1 MPLTIA
7 RTLALSA
14 FEGAAL
20 LAGTSPVP
28 VAAHPGR
35 TAADECHIDRKN
47 GGRHCHG
54 SKAPGRA
61 PARAR
66 SSGGGESFANCTE
79 ARAAGRSDIR
89 RGEPGYAR
97 HLDRDGDGIACE
109 S

>member
-7 RTLALSA
+7 RALAFSA
-14 FEGAAL
+14 LAGAAL
-20 LAGTSPVP
+20 IAGAAPTS

-35 TAADECHIDRKN
+35 TAADGCHNDRKS

-54 SKAPGRA
+54 GKAPARA

-66 SSGGGESFANCTE
+66 SSGRGESFANCTE